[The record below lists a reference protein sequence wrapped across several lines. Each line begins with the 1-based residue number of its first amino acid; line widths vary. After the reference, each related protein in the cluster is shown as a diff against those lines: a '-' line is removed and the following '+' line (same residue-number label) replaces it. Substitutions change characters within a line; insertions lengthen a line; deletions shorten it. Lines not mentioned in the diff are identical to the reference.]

1 MYVYL
6 CITINFYTDL
16 LRLCCFNI
24 CKVFGKLE
32 LYIFNSQRWICIA
45 LSPTSKLH
53 RKTKIRHRHKF
64 TVIEMV
70 KWSFYL
76 IQFVAKKKN
85 ISYMYT
91 IYFYKLGWR
100 TFCGLLGVNGS
111 NKLSGYGYISFY
123 IIKCIY
129 VSMQQSLHWFL
140 LEYNSAIL

>member
-16 LRLCCFNI
+16 LRLCCFYI

-32 LYIFNSQRWICIA
+32 LYIFNSQRGIWIA

-76 IQFVAKKKN
+76 IQFVAKKDL
-85 ISYMYT
+85 
-91 IYFYKLGWR
+91 KLHVHN
-100 TFCGLLGVNGS
+100 L
-111 NKLSGYGYISFY
+111 
-123 IIKCIY
+123 
-129 VSMQQSLHWFL
+129 FL
-140 LEYNSAIL
+140 